1 VNIEQRPLID
11 SQENKKEQRVIDSG
25 KLSFFQYHIKE
36 NFYGPQKG
44 IFCEVVNKD
53 IPGINIAVDF
63 KWLFLETPHGSIIQA
78 HVSII
83 PAGTGLGRR

>member
-1 VNIEQRPLID
+1 LLFPVSYQR
-11 SQENKKEQRVIDSG
+11 K
-25 KLSFFQYHIKE
+25 FFC
-36 NFYGPQKG
+36 PQKG